1 MLRRPSFTDAGIAL
15 VGVALT
21 EWVVWLHAG
30 FGEPIAGPR
39 WAVAFLPLLLDVPL
53 AWRRPAPLTAWLLVV
68 TGLVIHSL
76 STGNS
81 AEGLEIIYPLAV
93 GVYSVAAYA
102 ERSHAVV
109 GLAAFIGGYAIFSAE
124 DNNVRSGNSGQI
136 WADAFFGVFA
146 IAIWFAGVW
155 MYSRNQ
161 AQSLAARASELERD
175 AQAAVSEERA
185 RMAREL
191 HDIVSH
197 NLSVVVLQAAGARAG
212 GATSSTLE
220 KIERS
225 GREALIEMRRL
236 LGVLRENG
244 DGTGALAPQ
253 PGLAE
258 IGGLAETIRAAG
270 VPVDLDVRCADLP
283 SAVELAVYRIVQE
296 ALTNVLK
303 HAGPAHATVRV
314 LRQGD
319 AVVVEVVDDG
329 TGPRGNGT
337 GGHGLAGIRER
348 VSLFGGEV
356 ATGPADAGG
365 FLVRATLPIGNA

>member
-1 MLRRPSFTDAGIAL
+1 MLRRPPWTDLAIAL

-21 EWVVWLHAG
+21 ESVVWAHG
-30 FGEPIAGPR
+30 GVGERIAGPR
-39 WAVAFLPLLLDVPL
+39 WATALLPLLLDVPL
-53 AWRRPAPLTAWLLVV
+53 AWRRRAPLASWLLVIA
-68 TGLVIHSL
+68 GLVIHSL

-81 AEGLEIIYPLAV
+81 AEGLEVIYPLAV

-102 ERSHAVV
+102 RRPHAVA
-109 GLAAFIGGYAIFSAE
+109 GLAAFVGGYAIFSAE
-124 DNNVRSGNSGQI
+124 DRNVQSGNTGQI
-136 WADAFFGVFA
+136 WADAFFGIFA

-155 MYSRNQ
+155 MHSRREAQ
-161 AQSLAARASELERD
+161 ALAARASELERD

-212 GATSSTLE
+212 GATASTLE

-244 DGTGALAPQ
+244 DETEVLAPQ

-258 IGGLAETIRAAG
+258 IPELVETIRAAG
-270 VPVDLDVRCADLP
+270 VPVDL
-283 SAVELAVYRIVQE
+283 
-296 ALTNVLK
+296 
-303 HAGPAHATVRV
+303 
-314 LRQGD
+314 
-319 AVVVEVVDDG
+319 
-329 TGPRGNGT
+329 
-337 GGHGLAGIRER
+337 
-348 VSLFGGEV
+348 
-356 ATGPADAGG
+356 
-365 FLVRATLPIGNA
+365 